1 MGNSR
6 DIHANLQLS
15 EKQTTT
21 SPSQGAGP
29 GDIQYILST
38 AVTRDSVSL
47 RSHVRAQT
55 SLLET
60 QKQYMESLTEQ
71 ISSED
76 RQIRQ
81 LRTNIQ
87 NYNVIIFS
95 LLALIA
101 VLAGVNCK
109 YGSLAE
115 MTIAMDGVVRP
126 IGGGRGGQGG
136 NAPTK

>member
-1 MGNSR
+1 
-6 DIHANLQLS
+6 
-15 EKQTTT
+15 
-21 SPSQGAGP
+21 
-29 GDIQYILST
+29 
-38 AVTRDSVSL
+38 
-47 RSHVRAQT
+47 
-55 SLLET
+55 
-60 QKQYMESLTEQ
+60 MESLTEQ

-101 VLAGVNCK
+101 LLAGVNCK

-115 MTIAMDGVVRP
+115 MTIAMDWVVRP
-126 IGGGRGGQGG
+126 IGGGREGQGG